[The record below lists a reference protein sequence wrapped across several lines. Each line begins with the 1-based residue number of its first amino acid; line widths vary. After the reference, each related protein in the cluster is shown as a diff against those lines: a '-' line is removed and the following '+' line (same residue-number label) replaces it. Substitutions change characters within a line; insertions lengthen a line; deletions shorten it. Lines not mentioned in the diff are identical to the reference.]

1 MRNLLAK
8 EESKMAGHVR
18 AGLEVAG
25 NAVDVAADGGEAIW
39 LAEENFCAAHLL
51 DVTMPRKDGF
61 SVVRQWRRWLP
72 LGLSLSLPQFLRAEN
87 QVDYRY
93 EYYDETGQ
101 RMKIETHSVYFEQ
114 KLADAVIAKGELI
127 YDGISGATPNGLFNQ
142 LTGQIY
148 MKEMWDLRRAANLEL
163 DCRLGNHTL
172 TPGFAWSSEHDY
184 LSYGISLN
192 DAIEFNDKNTI
203 LQLGAS
209 HNFDS
214 VRHSDDQSIWNSKDA
229 TEGIIGVSQL
239 LSPKD
244 VFNVAFTFG
253 NDSGYLNDPYR
264 SIVYHPDIEPYGFNI
279 YVPERRPAHRNKEIL
294 FTTLTHHFNSLDASL
309 EGSYRFYHDSYDVFA
324 HTVGLT
330 WHQWLGKHLMVEP
343 LFRFSQQSAASF
355 YSTLFYGPYPISGN
369 PDGYHSSDYRLS
381 EMFTL
386 DYGLQAT
393 VLINDHLR
401 VTAGYHRYE
410 MRGLD
415 NTSDVMYPKANVY
428 SVGLSFLW

>member
-8 EESKMAGHVR
+8 EEAKAAKRVR
-18 AGLEVAG
+18 
-25 NAVDVAADGGEAIW
+25 
-39 LAEENFCAAHLL
+39 L
-51 DVTMPRKDGF
+51 DMTMPRKGG
-61 SVVRQWRRWLP
+61 VARERRWRRWLP
-72 LGLSLSLPQFLRAEN
+72 LGLGLSLPQLLRAEN

-114 KLADAVIAKGELI
+114 KLADAVIAKGELV
-127 YDGISGATPNGLFNQ
+127 YDGISGATPNGTYLLN
-142 LTGQIY
+142 GQIVVD
-148 MKEMWDLRRAANLEL
+148 KMWDLRRAANLEL

-214 VRHSDDQSIWNSKDA
+214 VRHLDDSSIWSSKDA

-244 VFNVAFTFG
+244 ILNVAFTFG

-264 SIVYHPDIEPYGFNI
+264 SIVYKTHIDPYDFYI
-279 YVPERRPAHRNKEIL
+279 YPQERRPAHRNKEIL
-294 FTTLTHHFNSLDASL
+294 FTSLTHHFNSLDASL
-309 EGSYRFYHDSYDVFA
+309 EGSYRFYHDSYDIFA

-330 WHQWLGKHLMVEP
+330 WHQWLGKYLMVEP

-355 YSTLFYGPYPISGN
+355 YSTLFYGPYSLD

-401 VTAGYHRYE
+401 VVAGYHRYE

-415 NTSDVMYPKANVY
+415 NTSDAMYPKANVY